1 MSKDHKSQK
10 LHFRTMMSYK
20 RFTTVLTKVVNN
32 LTKRLPV
39 MLKKRE
45 DLSGFFLA
53 KLLKKKKSLAINV
66 TIKPEVQEINI
77 MTARIAPLPPTTGN
91 RSI

>member
-1 MSKDHKSQK
+1 
-10 LHFRTMMSYK
+10 MMSYK

-32 LTKRLPV
+32 LTKLLPV
-39 MLKKRE
+39 MLKKKGRFE
-45 DLSGFFLA
+45 WLFFLA

-77 MTARIAPLPPTTGN
+77 MTARIAPLPPTTGS

>member
-1 MSKDHKSQK
+1 
-10 LHFRTMMSYK
+10 
-20 RFTTVLTKVVNN
+20 
-32 LTKRLPV
+32 
-39 MLKKRE
+39 MLKKK
-45 DLSGFFLA
+45 GKIWVAFFLA

-77 MTARIAPLPPTTGN
+77 MTARIAPLPPTTGS